1 MSKDEEEAFFKR
13 ERKNINSLFNVFK
26 DLSIEDSVAYAK
38 VVSQKIS
45 EKNMNPS
52 QVSMIKESFSG
63 LQEARTLTEKKL
75 ARGPVNLRTV
85 EKAKTYLS
93 KFHEHKKLL
102 SYNPYTT
109 PKNYDN
115 CEGEFPRMAKMK
127 KITK

>member
-52 QVSMIKESFSG
+52 QMS
-63 LQEARTLTEKKL
+63 
-75 ARGPVNLRTV
+75 LRTV